1 MKSKLSI
8 LSAAIALAVANT
20 AIAAEIEIPAIPSD
34 ALTVTK
40 STDLNAGA
48 YWQNG
53 QIGDNLQGNIHFV
66 GDAAL
71 SGTGHSNALAMLG
84 NTNGEIFNIVNK
96 ANIWLTNEGDQSIQ
110 AIDIGVGADGSTFT
124 NNGNIYLDG
133 GDTLSTRTIGISINS
148 SAQIA
153 NNGQIIAQHATAMKI
168 SSGSKNAT
176 AVNSGTIAVSD
187 AGAGLFYDDN
197 SSMLGSGNN
206 LNNEGTIYADADSVA
221 IATGTSSQNTIITNT
236 GNIVAED
243 DAIYIAGNNN
253 TLHLVNDSHVEGTIT
268 MEANNRFTA
277 KNIKDEEIELVTLGK
292 LGTSRLTDSDIT
304 FTSSSNV
311 QFSDLIVE
319 DATVETAS
327 GAQISIDNLR
337 GNNASESADPQPAS
351 VTFVINELNQV
362 SINSADESAS
372 IFTDIANGDITD
384 AFNTGKI
391 SVDEIVAGSAIGDL
405 ENGSDSNYGRILM
418 YGGYLTGDTVIDEQ
432 NGNYQVIST
441 KENAFTSSNIAL
453 AKLNAVAWRNELNT
467 LTDRMSTL
475 RTAPEFAGTWVR
487 YKGGEWD
494 GDGINQQFNGVE
506 LGVDKTIGQNFLVGL
521 SASYING
528 DGDLDNGSADTDN
541 YSGAAYLSYFNS
553 GWFVDVMGKIGKIET
568 DFDLSYNGLKDSGNY
583 TISGYLVGVE
593 TGYRFNFNNFFV
605 EPQVQLTYSYL
616 GGKEF
621 STDNRTIDFETI
633 ESMIGR
639 VGFMSGYDFGDI
651 GSAYLR
657 ASYYHDFDG
666 DVDMRVG
673 HNDLFVTES
682 DELDSDW
689 GDVGVGANVTFG
701 GATLFF
707 DVSRSYGD
715 DIDMEWKANAGAR
728 YNF

>member
-1 MKSKLSI
+1 MS
-8 LSAAIALAVANT
+8 
-20 AIAAEIEIPAIPSD
+20 
-34 ALTVTK
+34 
-40 STDLNAGA
+40 
-48 YWQNG
+48 
-53 QIGDNLQGNIHFV
+53 
-66 GDAAL
+66 
-71 SGTGHSNALAMLG
+71 
-84 NTNGEIFNIVNK
+84 
-96 ANIWLTNEGDQSIQ
+96 
-110 AIDIGVGADGSTFT
+110 
-124 NNGNIYLDG
+124 
-133 GDTLSTRTIGISINS
+133 
-148 SAQIA
+148 
-153 NNGQIIAQHATAMKI
+153 
-168 SSGSKNAT
+168 
-176 AVNSGTIAVSD
+176 
-187 AGAGLFYDDN
+187 
-197 SSMLGSGNN
+197 
-206 LNNEGTIYADADSVA
+206 
-221 IATGTSSQNTIITNT
+221 
-236 GNIVAED
+236 
-243 DAIYIAGNNN
+243 
-253 TLHLVNDSHVEGTIT
+253 
-268 MEANNRFTA
+268 

-391 SVDEIVAGSAIGDL
+391 SVDEIVAGSAIGNL
-405 ENGSDSNYGRILM
+405 ENGSESNYGRILM

-441 KENAFTSSNIAL
+441 KENAFTSANIDL

-568 DFDLSYNGLKDSGNY
+568 DFDLNYNGLKDSGDY
-583 TISGYLVGVE
+583 TMSGYLVGVE

-616 GGKEF
+616 GGKEWIF
-621 STDNRTIDFETI
+621 HRK
-633 ESMIGR
+633 G
-639 VGFMSGYDFGDI
+639 SGNSQQRI
-651 GSAYLR
+651 R
-657 ASYYHDFDG
+657 
-666 DVDMRVG
+666 
-673 HNDLFVTES
+673 
-682 DELDSDW
+682 
-689 GDVGVGANVTFG
+689 
-701 GATLFF
+701 
-707 DVSRSYGD
+707 
-715 DIDMEWKANAGAR
+715 
-728 YNF
+728 